1 MAFTG
6 IPTAVSTAML
16 GISNNRYV
24 ILFIINILLLIVGTF
39 MDMTPACLIF
49 TPIFLPIATSFG
61 MTEIQFG
68 VMLIFNMCLGNI
80 TPPVGSVLFVGCG
93 IGHVSIEQVTSKL
106 IPYFVALVLALLAVT
121 YIPALSLG
129 LPSLMGLI

>member
-1 MAFTG
+1 MKNTG
-6 IPTAVSTAML
+6 RIQKPWWTNCIPWV
-16 GISNNRYV
+16 
-24 ILFIINILLLIVGTF
+24 
-39 MDMTPACLIF
+39 
-49 TPIFLPIATSFG
+49 
-61 MTEIQFG
+61 
-68 VMLIFNMCLGNI
+68 NI

-106 IPYFVALVLALLAVT
+106 IPYFVALVAALLAVT

>member
-1 MAFTG
+1 MKVCY
-6 IPTAVSTAML
+6 TAGQVKKLENCFSVSTNAVEIRIWFL
-16 GISNNRYV
+16 TDD
-24 ILFIINILLLIVGTF
+24 ILRIRAG
-39 MDMTPACLIF
+39 
-49 TPIFLPIATSFG
+49 FG

>member
-1 MAFTG
+1 M
-6 IPTAVSTAML
+6 
-16 GISNNRYV
+16 
-24 ILFIINILLLIVGTF
+24 F
-39 MDMTPACLIF
+39 MDITPAILIF
-49 TPIFLPIATSFG
+49 TPIFLPIAQSFG
-61 MTEIQFG
+61 MTDIQFG

-93 IGHVSIEQVTSKL
+93 ISKISIEQVTSKL
-106 IPYFVALVLALLAVT
+106 IPYFVALVAALLAVT